1 MGEILVKFQPL
12 ANNYLVDFLEKEGAE
27 VSVPELYDFFLYTL
41 QVGKL
46 EYRNYKKNLKR
57 NIVSGFLLKYLQQYR
72 NTIIEELKNT
82 RFKAPK
88 RIEEMEELREGY
100 VSSLNNMGEGWLL
113 TAEMLHLIEDGV
125 NNIVCVQPFGCLP
138 NHVSGKGMIKKIR
151 DLNPT
156 SNIMPIDYDPGASE
170 VNQINRI
177 RLMLSNAKII

>member
-1 MGEILVKFQPL
+1 MLITILWISLK
-12 ANNYLVDFLEKEGAE
+12 KRGAE

-72 NTIIEELKNT
+72 NTIIEELKIM

-125 NNIVCVQPFGCLP
+125 NNIVCVQPFGCYQSCKRKRDDKE
-138 NHVSGKGMIKKIR
+138 NKG
-151 DLNPT
+151 
-156 SNIMPIDYDPGASE
+156 SE
-170 VNQINRI
+170 SHI
-177 RLMLSNAKII
+177 